1 MTYYIIIIIANI
13 LIGGMIGLTGI
24 AGFLLPILYSGFMG
38 MPTAQALALSFFA
51 FLISGVL
58 GSWNYHKAGNLDL
71 RLAALISIGSLI
83 GAVIGVRLNLLIDEA
98 VVKRIL
104 YAVVLLSGISILLRK
119 DQKEDGSKSP
129 DVHAAIESGDTSASP
144 VSQNKSKQEAR
155 ISAPVCI
162 IFGLVTGAV
171 CALSGAGGPVL
182 VMPLLVILGVPIKTA
197 VGVSLFDSI
206 FIAIPSCIGY
216 SMQCDII
223 SMAGVLMVSLIS
235 HGVGVFAGS
244 RNTSFIKPELLKKA
258 VAIFSILIAIV
269 KLITG

>member
-1 MTYYIIIIIANI
+1 MSYYTIIIIANL

-51 FLISGVL
+51 FLISGIL
-58 GSWNYHKAGNLDL
+58 GSRNYYKAKNLDL
-71 RLAALISIGSLI
+71 RLAMLISIGSLI

-98 VVKRIL
+98 IVKRIL
-104 YAVVLLSGISILLRK
+104 YTVVLLSGISILLRK
-119 DQKEDGSKSP
+119 EQKNPSAAGTMEA
-129 DVHAAIESGDTSASP
+129 HADI
-144 VSQNKSKQEAR
+144 KEAR
-155 ISAPVCI
+155 PAPLESPSGPESSVSISAPLCI
-162 IFGLVTGAV
+162 SFGLITGAV

-182 VMPLLVILGVPIKTA
+182 VMPLLVLLGVPIKTA

-216 SMQCDII
+216 SLQCDIL
-223 SMAGVLMVSLIS
+223 SMAGTLIISLIS
-235 HGVGVFAGS
+235 HGIGVWIGS
-244 RNTSFIKPELLKKA
+244 HNTSFIDPDLLKKA
-258 VAIFSILIAIV
+258 VAVFSILIAIV